1 MKHLRS
7 APWRE
12 EWKRSTPKSMLVD
25 GPRSQL
31 IKPSKPWPKLRDK
44 LKGDV

>member
-7 APWRE
+7 APWRK
-12 EWKRSTPKSMLVD
+12 EWARIGPQSMLVD
-25 GPRSQL
+25 QPRSQL
-31 IKPSKPWPKLRDK
+31 IKPSKAWPKLRDK